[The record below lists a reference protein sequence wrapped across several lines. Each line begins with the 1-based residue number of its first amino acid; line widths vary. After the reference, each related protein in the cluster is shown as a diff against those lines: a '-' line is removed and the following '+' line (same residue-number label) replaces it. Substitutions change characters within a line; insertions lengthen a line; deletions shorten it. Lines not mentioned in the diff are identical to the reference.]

1 MSDNLVAER
10 IRETS
15 MVDHAYILLKQKGEP
30 MQYTDLMR
38 QISEIK
44 GFTQAEVD
52 RYISQL
58 YTDINIDG
66 RFVCVGRGLWGL
78 KQWYPTEMSTDS
90 AITAHL
96 KDSLDD
102 DEEIFDDVDGID
114 LDEEELDPDLDEFVD
129 GNFDDDFV
137 EDLDQVDDDDDL

>member
-1 MSDNLVAER
+1 MGDNLVAER

-15 MVDHAYILLKQKGEP
+15 MVDHAYILLKQKGDP
-30 MQYTDLMR
+30 MLYTDLMK
-38 QISEIK
+38 QIAEIK
-44 GFTQAEVD
+44 GFTQEEIN

-66 RFVCVGRGLWGL
+66 RFICVGRGLWGL

-96 KDSLDD
+96 KDSIEE
-102 DEEIFDDVDGID
+102 DEEIFEDVEGID

-129 GNFDDDFV
+129 ENYEEDFV
-137 EDLDQVDDDDDL
+137 EGMDSVDDDDL